1 MRILVTGGTGFIGQ
15 ALLQKFARQ
24 GHVIIVLT
32 RRTIALNTQKQSSNI
47 TYIKSLDEIDN
58 QNKIDVII
66 NLAGEPIAGKHWS
79 EKQKQLLVRSRVG
92 VTEQLVALIR
102 RLEAPPECLLSAS
115 AIGYYGAQDD
125 RAGDRALDEH
135 SEVHDEFTHRLC
147 QRWEQAA
154 RQAEELDV
162 RVCIMRL
169 GIVLGP
175 GGGALGKMLPAFRL
189 GLGGKLG
196 SGEQVMSWI
205 HRSDVIAAVE
215 YLMNRNE
222 LHGVFNLTSP
232 QPVTNAEF
240 AKQLGRALSRPSV
253 CPMPGFAVKLLF
265 GEMGDRLLLHGQR
278 VIPKR
283 LLDNGF
289 AFEYEH
295 LNDALRAS
303 LSF

>member
-1 MRILVTGGTGFIGQ
+1 MQVLVTGGTGFIGQ
-15 ALLQKFARQ
+15 ALLRKFEQQ

-32 RRTIALNTQKQSSNI
+32 RQTIALDTQKYRSNI

-66 NLAGEPIAGKHWS
+66 NLAGESIVNKRWS
-79 EKQKQLLVRSRVG
+79 EKQKQLLVRSRVD
-92 VTEQLVALIR
+92 VTEQLVALMR
-102 RLEAPPECLLSAS
+102 RLERPPECLISAS
-115 AIGYYGAQDD
+115 AIGYYGAQ
-125 RAGDRALDEH
+125 GNQVLDEQ

-147 QRWEQAA
+147 QCWEQAA

-162 RVCIMRL
+162 RVCIMRF

-189 GLGGKLG
+189 GIGGKLG

-205 HRSDVIAAVE
+205 HRSDVIAAIE
-215 YLMNRNE
+215 YLMNSNE
-222 LHGVFNLTSP
+222 LDGVFNLTSP

-240 AKQLGRALSRPSV
+240 AKQLGRALSRPTVFS
-253 CPMPGFAVKLLF
+253 MPCFVVKLLF

-278 VIPKR
+278 VLPKR

-289 AFEYEH
+289 VFEYEY

>member
-15 ALLQKFARQ
+15 ALLKKFTQQ

-32 RRTIALNTQKQSSNI
+32 RQAIALNTQKQSSNI
-47 TYIKSLDEIDN
+47 TYIKSLDEIGN

-66 NLAGEPIAGKHWS
+66 NLAGEPIAGKRWS
-79 EKQKQLLVRSRVG
+79 EKQKQLLVHSRVG
-92 VTEQLVALIR
+92 VTEQLVGLIR

-115 AIGYYGAQDD
+115 AIGYYGAQN
-125 RAGDRALDEH
+125 DRALDEH

-205 HRSDVIAAVE
+205 HRSDVIAVVE
-215 YLMNRNE
+215 YLMNSNE

-253 CPMPGFAVKLLF
+253 FSMPGFAVKLLF

-289 AFEYEH
+289 ALEYEH